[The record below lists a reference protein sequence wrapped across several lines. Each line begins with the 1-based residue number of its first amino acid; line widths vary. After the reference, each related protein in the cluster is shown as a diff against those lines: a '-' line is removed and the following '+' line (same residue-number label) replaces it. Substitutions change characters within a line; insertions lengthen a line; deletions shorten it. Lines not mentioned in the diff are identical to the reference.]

1 MRAGDE
7 EWAVE
12 RHFPFSDFFADTPS
26 PLFASAASGAAHL
39 DAARGAW
46 RHVVA
51 LFEELEECRAFELLR
66 SSYDRGNYLLTK
78 HAKAVAVAGRATL
91 GCSLG

>member
-1 MRAGDE
+1 M
-7 EWAVE
+7 
-12 RHFPFSDFFADTPS
+12 
-26 PLFASAASGAAHL
+26 
-39 DAARGAW
+39 
-46 RHVVA
+46 VA